1 MLMYHES
8 LFKYRIVSRLFVL
21 YFIYILFSYK

>member
-1 MLMYHES
+1 MYNAN
-8 LFKYRIVSRLFVL
+8 LFKYPIVSRLSVL

>member
-1 MLMYHES
+1 MYNVN
-8 LFKYRIVSRLFVL
+8 LFKYPIASRLSVL

>member
-1 MLMYHES
+1 MYNAK
-8 LFKYRIVSRLFVL
+8 LFIFPIISRLSVL